1 MEKANLDEVEDVDID
16 DNGRFKY
23 VLIKLYH
30 PNYEEN
36 YKYIVRGYK
45 WAGFHADVYEDLYD
59 RVQKKGL
66 DTECVGGGRILHE
79 AGKKTITVYGY
90 SQGYGLADHS
100 ITCELLKK
108 KYKDYVSITWNND
121 GY

>member
-1 MEKANLDEVEDVDID
+1 MAKVHLDEVEDVDID
-16 DNGRFKY
+16 ANGRFKY

-30 PNYEEN
+30 PDSEEN

-45 WAGFHADVYEDLYD
+45 WAGYHADIYEDLYE
-59 RVQKKGL
+59 RVKKKGL
-66 DTECVGGGRILHE
+66 DTECMGGGRILHE
-79 AGKKTITVYGY
+79 AEKKTITVYGY
-90 SQGYGLADHS
+90 SQGYGLPDHS

-108 KYKDYVSITWNND
+108 KYKDYQSITWNNE